1 MRKTV
6 FLLMMMATVS
16 AMAQKVVKHE
26 QVTFPNKI
34 PAGGYSGITWL
45 GDNQYA
51 VVSDKEKQDGFFR
64 FYISLDSAGNI
75 TDVSRGQFVGNR
87 NKGRD
92 NEGIAFFP
100 TSHTVFI
107 SGETD
112 NQVREYTLDGKATGR
127 KLALPAVFSK
137 ATSSYGLE
145 ALTYNATTHRFWT
158 TTESTL
164 SCDGKESSLR
174 NRVGNKLRLQSFDD
188 SLSPCEQYLYVMD
201 APSAKSGAKTYVMG
215 VSALTALDDGRLLVL
230 EREAHIPD
238 VKIGAFVRCSIYSVM
253 PTEEMAIKGKKIN
266 KAKALKKTLVTQWT
280 TSVGLLSYDFANYEG
295 MCLGPRLADGGQVI
309 VLLSDSQYQYAGIL
323 QDWFRTI
330 VIY

>member
-1 MRKTV
+1 MRKAI
-6 FLLMMMATVS
+6 LLFMVMANISAIAQSVVVHDQVS
-16 AMAQKVVKHE
+16 
-26 QVTFPNKI
+26 FPEKI

-45 GDNQYA
+45 GEDQYA
-51 VVSDKEKQDGFFR
+51 VVSDKERRDGFFR
-64 FYISLDSAGNI
+64 FTIAIDESGDIMNVVRQDFYGNN
-75 TDVSRGQFVGNR
+75 NR
-87 NKGRD
+87 GRD

-100 TSHTVFI
+100 SHQTLFI

-112 NQVREYTLDGKATGR
+112 NQVKELTFEGKPTGR
-127 KLALPAVFSK
+127 KLALPSVFSK

-145 ALTYNATTHRFWT
+145 ALTYNAVTHRFWT

-164 SCDGKESSLR
+164 SCDGKEASLR
-174 NRVGNKLRLQSFDD
+174 NRIVNKLRLQSFDD
-188 SLSPCEQYLYVMD
+188 NLRPREQFLYVMD
-201 APSAKSGAKTYVMG
+201 KPTAKSGAKTYVLG

-238 VKIGAFVRCSIYSVM
+238 VKLGAFVRCAIYSVQ
-253 PTEEMAIKGKKIN
+253 PTKDMAIKGSKIS
-266 KAKALKKTLVTQWT
+266 KAKALKKTLVTQWMT
-280 TSVGLLSYDFANYEG
+280 YVGLLSVDFANYEG
-295 MCLGPRLADGGQVI
+295 MCLGPRLEDGGQVI